1 MSGINMRGLSH
12 LIALALAASTCG
24 HANAWDR
31 DTVDRQIS
39 KLCEQRNPDD
49 WPSQDV
55 CIDMQRRALRSL
67 RPPRSD
73 VDFLAAY
80 QGCKSAAESEY
91 DFASI
96 LQCFQAK
103 QTVLNKQKAAAAEI
117 AENAELASQFPKLP
131 VIVQC
136 AFSDGRK
143 IDIRRGSKTSDAIV
157 VKVSPEKLVAGKS
170 GDGYSYEWGGAQGS
184 DYRLDGNQL
193 MDRSGG
199 PVKLFMGQCQYR

>member
-1 MSGINMRGLSH
+1 MRGLPK
-12 LIALALAASTCG
+12 LIALALIASTSG
-24 HANAWDR
+24 HANAWER
-31 DTVDRQIS
+31 DTVDHQIS

-55 CIDMQRRALRSL
+55 CIAMQRRALQSL

-96 LQCFQAK
+96 LQCFQEKLA
-103 QTVLNKQKAAAAEI
+103 VLNRQRDAAAEI

-131 VIVQC
+131 IIVQC
-136 AFSDGRK
+136 SFSDGRK
-143 IDIRRGSKTSDAIV
+143 IDIRRGNKQFDAIV
-157 VKVSPEKLVAGKS
+157 VKIGPERLLAGKS
-170 GDGYSYEWGGAQGS
+170 GDRYSYEWGGAQGS